1 MKIIELSRDEF
12 LQSAQSIED
21 YKSLTFSK
29 HCLDWWD
36 DYFSWTK
43 FPPLCLINDEE
54 DHLCYLFYSIS
65 KENEYLT
72 IHNLLTP
79 KANRFSGYAKEILS
93 HLFQKLSNKNIKR
106 FKMYCVSSSLPFY
119 SKLGLE
125 YLGINDLGQYYCDFK
140 MPKNSIEEIP
150 KIVAKSNLDEIDNTV
165 LLQIYEKLKHNGKQ
179 LDDKKL
185 AIFEDSLE
193 ILQEKYHFDAL
204 CKRVESINKGL

>member
-1 MKIIELSRDEF
+1 
-12 LQSAQSIED
+12 
-21 YKSLTFSK
+21 
-29 HCLDWWD
+29 
-36 DYFSWTK
+36 
-43 FPPLCLINDEE
+43 
-54 DHLCYLFYSIS
+54 
-65 KENEYLT
+65 
-72 IHNLLTP
+72 LTP
-79 KANRFSGYAKEILS
+79 KANRFHGYAKTILNY
-93 HLFQKLSNKNIKR
+93 LFQKVSNQKIQR
-106 FKMYCVSSSLPFY
+106 LKMYCVSSSLSFY
-119 SKLGLE
+119 TKLGFE
-125 YLGINDLGQYYCDFK
+125 YWGVNDLGQYYCDFK